1 MTTFAAI
8 LPTILVVLVVAFTAG
23 IVQQLVLNL
32 FGVQNIANPGTQKF
46 VRSTLKSFVF
56 TAMFAVGFAI
66 IGSPY
71 TLLSFLLVWGF
82 LGVLEYILPSRPA
95 R

>member
-23 IVQQLVLNL
+23 IAQQLVLNL

-71 TLLSFLLVWGF
+71 TLLSFLMVWGF
-82 LGVLEYILPSRPA
+82 LTVLEYILPERPT